1 MIYQWWLEKELE
13 VKYVLQYIGMQK
25 KIISNKHMKN
35 YQKNIE
41 SSYLMYLDVHS
52 LYGWKMPQKLTVNG
66 FKWKQIYIN
75 LKKTS

>member
-1 MIYQWWLEKELE
+1 
-13 VKYVLQYIGMQK
+13 
-25 KIISNKHMKN
+25 MKN

-41 SSYLMYLDVHS
+41 SPYLMYLDVRS
-52 LYGWKMPQKLTVNG
+52 LYGWEMPQKLTVNG